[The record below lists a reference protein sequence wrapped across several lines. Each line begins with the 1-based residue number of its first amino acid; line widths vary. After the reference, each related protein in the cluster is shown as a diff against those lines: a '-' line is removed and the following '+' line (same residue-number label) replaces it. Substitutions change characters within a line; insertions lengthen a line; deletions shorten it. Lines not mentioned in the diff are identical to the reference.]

1 MEPYTPSEMK
11 KRASELE
18 SDLKKYY
25 NKYQKI
31 EQQARKK
38 YLDNEPNQE
47 FDDIHYNVLNEI
59 LTKHGL

>member
-47 FDDIHYNVLNEI
+47 FDDIHYNALNEI